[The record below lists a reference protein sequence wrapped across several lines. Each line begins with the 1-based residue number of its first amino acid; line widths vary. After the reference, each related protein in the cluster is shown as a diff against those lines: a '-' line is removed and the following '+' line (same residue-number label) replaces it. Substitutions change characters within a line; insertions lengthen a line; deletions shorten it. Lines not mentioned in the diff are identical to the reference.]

1 MEGTDWLAN
10 ATAATAVKKAQTPT
24 TATAAIKELRGEQD
38 YERQDGGR
46 IIYAIFVLKPGKG
59 YVKLQASESWNQ
71 TIVITSN
78 NDYSTTDEGIESI
91 LYRYIKE
98 GYTLVETVHQL
109 SDGSTVRTTGRK
121 KPI

>member
-1 MEGTDWLAN
+1 
-10 ATAATAVKKAQTPT
+10 
-24 TATAAIKELRGEQD
+24 
-38 YERQDGGR
+38 
-46 IIYAIFVLKPGKG
+46 
-59 YVKLQASESWNQ
+59 
-71 TIVITSN
+71 VITSN